1 MMKNKFLY
9 FTLSYI
15 FFMSQNVYGREL
27 EGAMRNLADTL
38 RDFFGIVAIVALL
51 ASGILFFFNK
61 RWGSEQLQ
69 NAIIGT
75 IICSASSGI
84 FSLITSLF

>member
-1 MMKNKFLY
+1 MKKFNFLL
-9 FTLSYI
+9 LSFFI
-15 FFMSQNVYGREL
+15 FFSEFIYAREL
-27 EGAMRNLADTL
+27 ENAMRNLADTL
-38 RDFFGIVAIVALL
+38 RDFFGIVAVVALL
-51 ASGILFFFNK
+51 ASGILFFFSK